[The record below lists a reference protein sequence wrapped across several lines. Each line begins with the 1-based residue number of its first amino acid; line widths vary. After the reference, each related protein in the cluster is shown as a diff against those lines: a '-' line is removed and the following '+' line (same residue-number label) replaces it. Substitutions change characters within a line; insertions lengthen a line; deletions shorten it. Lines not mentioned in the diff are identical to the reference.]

1 MNNWY
6 RYSPQF
12 YNMWYQNYPMMNG
25 MYPYYNNYNWN
36 PHMYNRNLH
45 NNYQRY
51 NNNHNGYYNNYNNY
65 GNNNEYNGLDYQSN
79 GNNMYDRG
87 ENGLVNGN
95 PNNYRQNDQQ
105 NNNTQS
111 RQNQNN
117 RQSNNQIN
125 NNYQNVPNGIEE
137 NGGNNGQNGENENG
151 QPENKVK
158 TNDELI
164 LDYENNLR
172 TEIELTTPLISEDFK
187 IDVLIEEYKDN
198 EEYSKSIENITKKYK
213 YIRKVRRDGNC
224 FYRSFIFRL
233 FEYICIKN
241 QKTLFEKIKQK
252 IVNAKELTTK
262 NGYEWTVVEDFYN
275 LFLKEF
281 TDCFNS
287 LTQKTTIRDY
297 LNTLFKDKNRSNYL
311 IYFIRFC
318 IAAYLKDQRETY
330 QVYIEGS
337 FDDWVRN
344 EVEEIDHE
352 ADQIQIMACVN
363 YFEVGVQIEYLN
375 KNQREVVKLPY
386 DKPDDEFFIFLL
398 FTPGHYDIL
407 YP

>member
-51 NNNHNGYYNNYNNY
+51 NNNHNGDYNNYNNY
-65 GNNNEYNGLDYQSN
+65 GNNNEYNGLDYQSY
-79 GNNMYDRG
+79 GNNIYDRG

-95 PNNYRQNDQQ
+95 PNNYRQNNLQ
-105 NNNTQS
+105 NNNTQN

-117 RQSNNQIN
+117 KQSNNQTF

-297 LNTLFKDKNRSNYL
+297 LNNLFKDKNRSNYL

-375 KNQREVVKLPY
+375 KNQREVVKLPE
-386 DKPDDEFFIFLL
+386 DKPDEEFFIFLL

>member
-1 MNNWY
+1 
-6 RYSPQF
+6 
-12 YNMWYQNYPMMNG
+12 
-25 MYPYYNNYNWN
+25 
-36 PHMYNRNLH
+36 MYNRNLH

-151 QPENKVK
+151 QTENKVK

-187 IDVLIEEYKDN
+187 IDVLIEEYKNN

-262 NGYEWTVVEDFYN
+262 NG
-275 LFLKEF
+275 
-281 TDCFNS
+281 
-287 LTQKTTIRDY
+287 
-297 LNTLFKDKNRSNYL
+297 
-311 IYFIRFC
+311 
-318 IAAYLKDQRETY
+318 
-330 QVYIEGS
+330 
-337 FDDWVRN
+337 
-344 EVEEIDHE
+344 
-352 ADQIQIMACVN
+352 
-363 YFEVGVQIEYLN
+363 
-375 KNQREVVKLPY
+375 
-386 DKPDDEFFIFLL
+386 
-398 FTPGHYDIL
+398 
-407 YP
+407 

>member
-151 QPENKVK
+151 QTENKVK

-187 IDVLIEEYKDN
+187 IDVLIEEYKNN

-297 LNTLFKDKNRSNYL
+297 LNNLFKDKNRSNYL

>member
-151 QPENKVK
+151 QTENKVK

-252 IVNAKELTTK
+252 IVYAKELTTK

>member
-1 MNNWY
+1 
-6 RYSPQF
+6 
-12 YNMWYQNYPMMNG
+12 MWYQNYPMMNG

-79 GNNMYDRG
+79 GNNIYDRG

-151 QPENKVK
+151 QTENKVK
-158 TNDELI
+158 NNDELI

-297 LNTLFKDKNRSNYL
+297 LNNLFKDKNRSNYL

>member
-51 NNNHNGYYNNYNNY
+51 NNNHNGDYNNYNNY
-65 GNNNEYNGLDYQSN
+65 GNNNEYNGLDYQSY
-79 GNNMYDRG
+79 GNNIYDRG

-95 PNNYRQNDQQ
+95 PNNYRQNNLQ
-105 NNNTQS
+105 NNNTQN

-117 RQSNNQIN
+117 KQSNNQTF

-297 LNTLFKDKNRSNYL
+297 LNNLFKDKNRSNYL

>member
-51 NNNHNGYYNNYNNY
+51 NNNHNGDYNNYNNY

-95 PNNYRQNDQQ
+95 PNNYRQNNLQ
-105 NNNTQS
+105 NNNTQN

-117 RQSNNQIN
+117 KQSNNQTF

-252 IVNAKELTTK
+252 IINSKELTTK